1 MRMGGISGL
10 IVAIVALF
18 GAGLAGL
25 ALSANTVTE
34 DVTIYNPVTDLGG
47 LFSYSEEP
55 EYIEYNPA
63 SNWTGYTE
71 NRNGT
76 VTGGIIFTPSRLPN
90 SYPIKQTSVADS
102 TTITLD
108 RTQLIQTNP
117 PEYTGNQE
125 VIRVYTTQY
134 DETSRNVIYDPGIVT
149 LSNLYQSAAM
159 SNYRGYTEY
168 KINLEA
174 GGPVLITTD
183 SWTKT
188 EFLLGHAYD
197 TNYITASYIILDPIG
212 GIAASYDQTD
222 RLIGSYD
229 MSVAALAYG
238 GTAIGGSGGPTY
250 ETTLDLIIDYANR
263 PTPIYMD
270 TAAGVTVP
278 DQAWWSNGEANS
290 RVDILTRGNGTMDIR
305 MNLLD
310 DVGEPSND
318 NWLWIRYQSTYTGKN
333 IAWGKS
339 YLNTIGYWEDTQSG
353 TMSLA
358 AAWSS
363 YLISV
368 DLNAGKMGVVPVYF
382 TTFRN
387 YTPSDAGGVTI
398 DIPVSDS
405 TTRLMNFDDASS
417 AFDLNFGI
425 VGTAVWLD
433 SYGVV
438 MSNPSIN
445 VSNYFDYPTYKV
457 EFSGFTVT
465 GNYVTVNSQQFYV
478 EDGNIVIDGR
488 TARLKDL
495 TVEVGE
501 TTVIRAGDVSADL
514 GATTS
519 QNIQFRGN
527 WYFTAQLY
535 EGEETTQDRVEWT
548 PDIYAFTTN
557 QTIAVYLGMLVLGV
571 IVASR
576 LQTLGFA
583 DYAVVAV
590 AASLAWVTMVI

>member
-25 ALSANTVTE
+25 ALSADTVTE
-34 DVTIYNPVTDLGG
+34 DVTIYSPVTDLGG

-63 SNWTGYTE
+63 SNWTGFTE
-71 NRNGT
+71 EINGT
-76 VTGGIIFTPSRLPN
+76 ITGGITYTPSRLPN
-90 SYPIKQTSVADS
+90 SYPIKQTSVTDS
-102 TTITLD
+102 TTTITLD
-108 RTQLIQTNP
+108 KTVLTQSYPPGYDAATDFISVQTTDYNEFIKNIILWP
-117 PEYTGNQE
+117 NM
-125 VIRVYTTQY
+125 TT
-134 DETSRNVIYDPGIVT
+134 IK
-149 LSNLYQSAAM
+149 NLYDSTTLNAYKGYDL
-159 SNYRGYTEY
+159 YRFDLTD
-168 KINLEA
+168 
-174 GGPVLITTD
+174 GGPVLISMDAWEIREQDIFTTYTTD
-183 SWTKT
+183 YIDADYLIYNRNANVVEAYNSSNQVIK
-188 EFLLGHAYD
+188 LLSED
-197 TNYITASYIILDPIG
+197 
-212 GIAASYDQTD
+212 
-222 RLIGSYD
+222 
-229 MSVAALAYG
+229 VAALAYG
-238 GTAIGGSGGPTY
+238 GRQQSTIVESQT
-250 ETTLDLIIDYANR
+250 TTLVVQMQYYNAQDPVFI
-263 PTPIYMD
+263 D

-290 RVDILTRGNGTMDIR
+290 RIDILVRGNGTMDIR

-310 DVGEPSND
+310 DVGQPSND
-318 NWLWIRYQSTYTGKN
+318 DWLWIRYQSTYTGKN
-333 IAWGKS
+333 ITWGES
-339 YLNTIGYWEDTQSG
+339 YLNTIGFWEDTQDG

-358 AAWSS
+358 TAWSS

-368 DLNAGKMGVVPVYF
+368 NLTTGKMDVVPVYF

-387 YTPSDAGGVTI
+387 FAPSDAGGVTI
-398 DIPVSDS
+398 DLPVSGS
-405 TTRLMNFDDASS
+405 TTRLMQFKDDSRV
-417 AFDLNFGI
+417 FDLNFGI

-438 MSNPSIN
+438 MHNPSIN
-445 VSNYFDYPTYKV
+445 VSNYFDYPIYRV

-488 TARLKDL
+488 TVRLKNL

-519 QNIQFRGN
+519 QKIQFRGN

-535 EGEETTQDRVEWT
+535 EGEESTQDRVEWT
-548 PDIYAFTTN
+548 PDIYTFTTN

>member
-1 MRMGGISGL
+1 MRMGGIPGL

-25 ALSANTVTE
+25 ALSAETVTE

-47 LFSYSEEP
+47 LFAYSNEP

-63 SNWTGYTE
+63 ANWTGFTE
-71 NRNGT
+71 DRNGT
-76 VTGGIIFTPSRLPN
+76 VTGGITFTPSRLPN
-90 SYPIKQTSVADS
+90 SYPIKQASVADS

-108 RTQLIQTNP
+108 KTKLIQSNP
-117 PEYTGNQE
+117 PGYTGSE
-125 VIRVYTTQY
+125 AFGVYTMPY
-134 DETSRNVIYDPGIVT
+134 DQISDGVISVIFAPSIT
-149 LSNLYQSAAM
+149 TIENLIDSELLQNYQGY
-159 SNYRGYTEY
+159 NEYRF
-168 KINLEA
+168 NLTD
-174 GGPVLITTD
+174 GGPVLISMD
-183 SWTKT
+183 SWRRIEQSYGTSIYT
-188 EFLLGHAYD
+188 DYIPATHVIIDTVARIASAYD
-197 TNYITASYIILDPIG
+197 DN
-212 GIAASYDQTD
+212 
-222 RLIGSYD
+222 RLIGTYGID
-229 MSVAALAYG
+229 TAALAYG
-238 GTAIGGSGGPTY
+238 GLDVEDPYIYA
-250 ETTLDLIIDYANR
+250 TTLDVTVDYANI
-263 PTPIYMD
+263 PTPMYMD

-278 DQAWWSNGEANS
+278 GQAWWSNGEANS
-290 RVDILTRGNGTMDIR
+290 RIDILTRGNGTMDIR
-305 MNLLD
+305 MNLSD
-310 DVGEPSND
+310 DVGEPPTVNS
-318 NWLWIRYQSTYTGKN
+318 WLWIRYESTNTGKN
-333 IAWGKS
+333 ISWGKS
-339 YLNTIGYWEDTQSG
+339 YNSAEWIDIQDG

-368 DLNAGKMGVVPVYF
+368 DLNAGKIDVVPVYF

-387 YTPSDAGGVTI
+387 YTPSDAGGVTV
-398 DIPVSDS
+398 DIPASES
-405 TTRLMNFDDASS
+405 TARVINFEDASNK
-417 AFDLNFGI
+417 FDLNFGI
-425 VGTAVWLD
+425 VGTAVWMD
-433 SYGVV
+433 SYGVI
-438 MSNPSIN
+438 MSNPFIN
-445 VSNYFDYPTYKV
+445 VSNYFDYPIYKV
-457 EFSGFTVT
+457 GFSGFTVT
-465 GNYVTVNSQQFYV
+465 GDYVKVNSQQFNV

-488 TARLKDL
+488 TVRLKDL

-519 QNIQFRGN
+519 QNIQFYGN

-535 EGEETTQDRVEWT
+535 EGVETTQDRVEWT

>member
-1 MRMGGISGL
+1 MGGIPGL

-25 ALSANTVTE
+25 ALSAETVTE

-55 EYIEYNPA
+55 EYIEYSPA

-71 NRNGT
+71 EINGT
-76 VTGGIIFTPSRLPN
+76 VTGGITYTPSRLPN

-102 TTITLD
+102 TTITLNKNVL
-108 RTQLIQTNP
+108 TQSYP
-117 PEYTGNQE
+117 PG
-125 VIRVYTTQY
+125 Y
-134 DETSRNVIYDPGIVT
+134 DETSDFIRVLTTNYNESVKNYIAWPNMTTIK
-149 LSNLYQSAAM
+149 NLYDSTTLNAYKGYDL
-159 SNYRGYTEY
+159 YRLDLTD
-168 KINLEA
+168 
-174 GGPVLITTD
+174 GGPVLISMDAWTIREQDVFTVYTTD
-183 SWTKT
+183 YIDADYLIYNRSADVVEAYNSSNQVIK
-188 EFLLGHAYD
+188 LLSED
-197 TNYITASYIILDPIG
+197 
-212 GIAASYDQTD
+212 
-222 RLIGSYD
+222 
-229 MSVAALAYG
+229 VAALAYG
-238 GTAIGGSGGPTY
+238 GIEQSTSDQDQT
-250 ETTLDLIIDYANR
+250 TTLEVQMQYYNAQDPVYI
-263 PTPIYMD
+263 D

-290 RVDILTRGNGTMDIR
+290 RIDLLVRGNGTMDIR

-318 NWLWIRYQSTYTGKN
+318 NWLWIRYQSTYTGKS
-333 IAWGKS
+333 ITWGKS
-339 YLNTIGYWEDTQSG
+339 YLNTIGYWEDTQNGS
-353 TMSLA
+353 MSLA

-363 YLISV
+363 YMISV
-368 DLNAGKMGVVPVYF
+368 DLTTGKMDVVPVYF

-387 YTPSDAGGVTI
+387 YTLSDAGGVTI
-398 DIPVSDS
+398 DIPASGS
-405 TTRLMNFDDASS
+405 TTRLMNFADDSRV
-417 AFDLNFGI
+417 FDLNFGI
-425 VGTAVWLD
+425 VGTAVWMD

-438 MSNPSIN
+438 MNNPSIN
-445 VSNYFDYPTYKV
+445 VSNYFDYPIYKV

-465 GNYVTVNSQQFYV
+465 GDYVTVNSQQFV
-478 EDGNIVIDGR
+478 MEDGNIVIDGR
-488 TARLKDL
+488 TVRLKDL

-501 TTVIRAGDVSADL
+501 TTVIRAGDVTADL

-519 QNIQFRGN
+519 QSIQFRGN

-548 PDIYAFTTN
+548 PDIYTFTTN